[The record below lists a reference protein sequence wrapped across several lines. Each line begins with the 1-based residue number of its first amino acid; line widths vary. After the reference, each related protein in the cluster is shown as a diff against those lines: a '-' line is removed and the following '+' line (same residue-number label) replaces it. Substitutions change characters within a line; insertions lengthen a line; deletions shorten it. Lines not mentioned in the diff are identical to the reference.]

1 MAFQN
6 GIWKLSSVP
15 CSLISTAMFPGVLS
29 PMKCIRVLCS
39 LLIVL
44 VAVSA
49 FAGATPAPSKSETQS
64 AILPKEF
71 GGWQLQGTA
80 QTSTDPTV
88 ADAANPAV
96 VKEYGFR
103 DFSSGT
109 YTREDGRKLTL
120 RAARFSD
127 ASGAYGA
134 FTYYKQP
141 EMLNEKIGDQAS
153 SLNNRVLFYRGNV
166 LVDAVF
172 DKLSVMSAA
181 ELRELAGDIPLPQ
194 GGARNLPSLPTYLPK
209 QDYVKNTAKYI
220 MGPVTLDKIGSP
232 LSAQVIDFNSGAEV
246 VEGTYRGSSGEGTL
260 VLISYPTP
268 QIAAEHLKR
277 IEAAHAANAP
287 QGGGSG
293 VVEVGSFA
301 QKRSGPIVAVA
312 AGPITDSEANSLLAS
327 VHYDADVTWNENT
340 FFDKKNNIANLL
352 WNVVI
357 LCGVL
362 MGVTIAAGLAFG
374 GVRVALQRLLP
385 KRNQA
390 SEDDFI
396 ALHIDET
403 VRERAGGVRVSSR
416 SGEPQGGHL
425 AG

>member
-1 MAFQN
+1 MVFV
-6 GIWKLSSVP
+6 G
-15 CSLISTAMFPGVLS
+15 
-29 PMKCIRVLCS
+29 
-39 LLIVL
+39 L
-44 VAVSA
+44 VAWA
-49 FAGATPAPSKSETQS
+49 AEPATPLKVAAEA

-80 QTSTDPTV
+80 QTSADVAV
-88 ADAANPAV
+88 ADPANPV
-96 VKEYGFR
+96 VLKEYGFT
-103 DFSSGT
+103 DFAAGA
-109 YTREDGRKLTL
+109 YNREDGRKLTL
-120 RAARFSD
+120 RAARFAD

-166 LVDAVF
+166 LVEAVF

-181 ELRELAGDIPLPQ
+181 ELRELASAIPLPP

-220 MGPVTLDKIGSP
+220 MGPVTLDKIGAP
-232 LSAQVIDFNSGAEV
+232 LPAPFIDFAAGAEV
-246 VEGTYRGSSGEGTL
+246 VEGTYHGTGGEGTL
-260 VLISYPTP
+260 ILISYPTP

-277 IEAAHAANAP
+277 IEAAHQPNA
-287 QGGGSG
+287 QGAGGPAVVDMG
-293 VVEVGSFA
+293 VFA

-312 AGPITDSEANSLLAS
+312 AGPLSESEANALLAS

-340 FFDKKNNIANLL
+340 FFDKKNNVANLL
-352 WNVVI
+352 WNVVV

-362 MGVTIAAGLAFG
+362 MGITLAAGVAFG

-385 KRNQA
+385 KRSRSA
-390 SEDDFI
+390 GDDFI
-396 ALHIDET
+396 ALHIDAVGKPTEGVGVST
-403 VRERAGGVRVSSR
+403 GSAER
-416 SGEPQGGHL
+416 
-425 AG
+425 